1 MFDDANG
8 SQIGWLL
15 PFAIGGGLLSLWWW
29 RRDPRRRA
37 FAALSLGWIA
47 LYGGVFS
54 YAQGIFHSYYTS
66 AMAPGVAAMA
76 GIGAVAIIEAVRRD
90 RMWLIAAALIIGVTA
105 WTQIG
110 IADREPSFYGWVRP
124 LTVVVVIA
132 GIGAIGLLAA
142 TRRSI
147 AGGVALAMA
156 GLLLLPAAW
165 SASVTA
171 NESLN
176 TTLPQAG
183 PQQGASGGTFGSQA
197 FDSGTDRLAQWLL
210 AHRDGTTTWDLVVVN
225 SQGASRLI
233 AQYDLSVMSLGGFLG
248 TDDTTTVAQFADRV
262 ANGSVRYVEVTQSGR
277 GGGTF
282 GRRLAGAAAFGG
294 ASSSAGAVMSA
305 VQSACTPVRSADAPA
320 GYEGSLYDCAGAA
333 AALRA
338 AGG

>member
-1 MFDDANG
+1 
-8 SQIGWLL
+8 
-15 PFAIGGGLLSLWWW
+15 
-29 RRDPRRRA
+29 
-37 FAALSLGWIA
+37 
-47 LYGGVFS
+47 
-54 YAQGIFHSYYTS
+54 
-66 AMAPGVAAMA
+66 MAPGVAAMA
-76 GIGAVAIIEAVRRD
+76 GIGAVAIVEAVRRD

-156 GLLLLPAAW
+156 GLLLLPAGW
-165 SASVTA
+165 SACVTA

-262 ANGSVRYVEVTQSGR
+262 ANGSVRYVEVTQTGR

-282 GRRLAGAAAFGG
+282 GRRLGGAAAFGG
-294 ASSSAGAVMSA
+294 ASNSAGAVMSA
-305 VQSACTPVRSADAPA
+305 VQSGCTPVRSADAPA

>member
-29 RRDPRRRA
+29 RRDPGRRA

-183 PQQGASGGTFGSQA
+183 PQQGASGGTFG
-197 FDSGTDRLAQWLL
+197 
-210 AHRDGTTTWDLVVVN
+210 
-225 SQGASRLI
+225 
-233 AQYDLSVMSLGGFLG
+233 
-248 TDDTTTVAQFADRV
+248 
-262 ANGSVRYVEVTQSGR
+262 
-277 GGGTF
+277 
-282 GRRLAGAAAFGG
+282 RRLAGAAAFGG